1 MATDDLTFIVVVLVV
16 AAVIMIFSVLMAP
29 TWSRHAEWYVREWAN
44 ERGYRLVSIKRLWWS
59 RGDFQSWLD
68 DLPSWWRRNKSRYYE
83 ITTVDDRSVERVGT
97 ARVYDRNVDAE
108 RTDVRWRSERQLAPG
123 RPGEWVRGD
132 DEPVTEGWG
141 ADPSGRHEQ
150 RWFSAGTPTP
160 LVRDGRVEGRDPL
173 DDRHGSGA

>member
-16 AAVIMIFSVLMAP
+16 AVVIMIFSVLMAP
-29 TWSRHAEWYVREWAN
+29 TWSRQAEWYVREWAN

-68 DLPSWWRRNKSRYYE
+68 DLPSWWRRNRSRYYE

-108 RTDVRWRSERQLAPG
+108 RTD
-123 RPGEWVRGD
+123 
-132 DEPVTEGWG
+132 
-141 ADPSGRHEQ
+141 
-150 RWFSAGTPTP
+150 
-160 LVRDGRVEGRDPL
+160 
-173 DDRHGSGA
+173 